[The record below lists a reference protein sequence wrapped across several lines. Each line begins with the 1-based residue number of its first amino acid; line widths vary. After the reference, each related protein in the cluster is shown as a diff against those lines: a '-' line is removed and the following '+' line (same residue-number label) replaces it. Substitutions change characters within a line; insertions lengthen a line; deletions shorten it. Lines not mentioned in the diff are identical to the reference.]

1 MPRAIKSSCCVMNTL
16 EMAFLFFLG
25 KILFFVVV
33 VEKEGCKL
41 LGASVS

>member
-1 MPRAIKSSCCVMNTL
+1 MPRAVKSSCCVMNTL

-33 VEKEGCKL
+33 EKEGCKL
-41 LGASVS
+41 LRVSMF